1 MMNEIEY
8 WVKFKPTIK
17 NMANFTRAVILT
29 SSAVKCFS
37 YGWES
42 KKLPKNA
49 IFALT
54 IQPDRIETFI
64 QISSMTLEEIERV
77 VLK

>member
-1 MMNEIEY
+1 MNEMQY
-8 WVKFKPTIK
+8 WVKFKPTIN

-37 YGWES
+37 YGWDT

-54 IQPDRIETFI
+54 IQNDRIETFK
-64 QISSMTLEEIERV
+64 QISLMTLEEIQKV